1 MPALPGLR
9 AACAC
14 GAVTLEARGAPIVT
28 AVCYCDD
35 CQTAGGRIEGMAGA
49 PPLRDGDGGTA
60 MVMFRKDRLRCVE
73 GAERLTAVKLDPQSP
88 TSRYVASCCNS
99 AMYLG
104 FDDAKHWVDV
114 YRSRVVGEPPKI
126 EARICTRFRSAGA
139 DLPGDAPAHPGYPP
153 SMIPKL
159 LGSRIA
165 MLFGG

>member
-1 MPALPGLR
+1 MPAHPGLR
-9 AACAC
+9 ATCAC
-14 GAVTLEARGAPIVT
+14 GAVALEAKGAPIVT

-35 CQTAGGRIEGMAGA
+35 CQKAGKQMESAPGA
-49 PPLRDGDGGTA
+49 PAVLDGDGGTA

-73 GAERLTAVKLDPQSP
+73 GAERLTAIKLDPKSA
-88 TSRYVASCCNS
+88 TNRYVASCCNS

-114 YRSRVVGEPPKI
+114 YRSRVTGEPPPVQ
-126 EARICTRFRSAGA
+126 ARICTRFRQSDEA
-139 DLPGDAPAHPGYPP
+139 LPGDAPAHPGYPP

-165 MLFGG
+165 MLFGP

>member
-1 MPALPGLR
+1 MPAEPSLR

-14 GAVTLEARGAPIVT
+14 GTVKLEATGAPMIT

-35 CQTAGGRIEGMAGA
+35 CQAAGERIGDMPGA
-49 PPLRDGDGGTA
+49 SPLLDGDGGSA

-73 GAERLTAVKLDPQSP
+73 GAERLTPTKLTPKSP

-114 YRSRVVGEPPKI
+114 YRSRVVGVAPPVQ
-126 EARICTRFRSAGA
+126 ARVCTRFKPTGA
-139 DLPGDAPAHPGYPP
+139 ELPNDAPAYAGYPP
-153 SMIPKL
+153 RLIPKL
-159 LGSRIA
+159 LGSKLA
-165 MLFGG
+165 MMLGL

>member
-1 MPALPGLR
+1 MPAHPGLR
-9 AACAC
+9 ATCVC

-28 AVCYCDD
+28 AVCYCDH
-35 CQTAGGRIEGMAGA
+35 CQSAGA
-49 PPLRDGDGGTA
+49 WIEAMPGAPGVLDGDGGTA

-73 GAERLTAVKLDPQSP
+73 GAERLEPVKLDPNSP

-114 YRSRVVGEPPKI
+114 YRRRVAGEPPKI
-126 EARICTRFRSAGA
+126 EARICTRFRAA
-139 DLPGDAPAHPGYPP
+139 DTDLPTDAPAHPGYPP

-159 LGSRIA
+159 LGSKVA
-165 MLFGG
+165 MMFGR

>member
-1 MPALPGLR
+1 MPARPSLR

-14 GAVTLEARGAPIVT
+14 GTVTLEARGAPMVT

-35 CQTAGGRIEGMAGA
+35 CQKAGDRIQAMPGA
-49 PPLRDGDGGTA
+49 PPVLDVDGGTA

-73 GAERLTAVKLDPQSP
+73 GAERLVPVKLDPKSP
-88 TSRYVASCCNS
+88 TSRHVASCCNS

-114 YRSRVVGEPPKI
+114 YRNRVVGEPPPVQ
-126 EARICTRFRSAGA
+126 ARICTRFRAAGA

-153 SMIPKL
+153 SFIPKL
-159 LGSRIA
+159 LGSRLA
-165 MLFGG
+165 MLFGP

>member
-1 MPALPGLR
+1 MPAHPGLR
-9 AACAC
+9 ASCAC
-14 GAVTLEARGAPIVT
+14 GAVTLEAKGAPMMT

-35 CQTAGGRIEGMAGA
+35 CQKAGGQIQAMAGA
-49 PPLRDGDGGTA
+49 QPVLDGDGGTA

-73 GAERLTAVKLDPQSP
+73 GAERLTATKLNPKSP
-88 TSRYVASCCNS
+88 TTRYVARCCNS

-114 YRSRVVGEPPKI
+114 FRNRVTGEPPPVQ
-126 EARICTRFRSAGA
+126 ARVCTRFRQSGEA
-139 DLPGDAPAHPGYPP
+139 LPADAPAHPGYPP

-165 MLFGG
+165 MLFGP

>member
-1 MPALPGLR
+1 MPAPPGLR

-14 GAVTLEARGAPIVT
+14 GAVKLEATGAPMIT

-35 CQTAGGRIEGMAGA
+35 CQKAGA
-49 PPLRDGDGGTA
+49 QIEALPGAAPVVDGDGGSA

-73 GAERLTAVKLDPQSP
+73 GADRLTPVKLEPKSP

-114 YRSRVVGEPPKI
+114 YRNRVVGEPPKV
-126 EARICTRFRSAGA
+126 EARVCTRFRPAGA
-139 DLPGDAPAHPGYPP
+139 ALPDDAPAYTSYPP
-153 SMIPKL
+153 GLIPKL
-159 LGSRIA
+159 LGSKLA
-165 MLFGG
+165 MMIGL

>member
-1 MPALPGLR
+1 MPAHPGLR
-9 AACAC
+9 ATCAC

-35 CQTAGGRIEGMAGA
+35 CQTAGERMQGA
-49 PPLRDGDGGTA
+49 DGAAPVLDSDGGTA

-73 GAERLTAVKLDPQSP
+73 GAERLTAVKLDPKSA

-114 YRSRVVGEPPKI
+114 YRNRVAGEPPKVQ
-126 EARICTRFRSAGA
+126 ARICTRFRPSGA

-159 LGSRIA
+159 LGSRVA
-165 MLFGG
+165 MLFGP

>member
-1 MPALPGLR
+1 MIPHSDLR

-14 GAVTLEARGAPIVT
+14 GAVTIEAKGPPMIT

-35 CQTAGGRIEGMAGA
+35 CQSAGEKIQAMPGA
-49 PPLRDGDGGTA
+49 PPVLDDDGGTA
-60 MVMFRKDRLRCVE
+60 MVMFRKDRLRCVK
-73 GAERLTAVKLDPQSP
+73 GQDRLAPVKLDPKSP

-114 YRSRVVGEPPKI
+114 YRSRIVGEPPPVQ
-126 EARICTRFRSAGA
+126 ARVCTRFRRSGEA
-139 DLPGDAPAHPGYPP
+139 LPNDAPAHSGYPP
-153 SMIPKL
+153 ALIPKL

-165 MLFGG
+165 MLFGA

>member
-1 MPALPGLR
+1 MPAHPGLR
-9 AACAC
+9 ATCAC
-14 GAVTLEARGAPIVT
+14 GAVTLEAKGPPIVS

-35 CQTAGGRIEGMAGA
+35 CQKAGGQIQAMPGA
-49 PPLRDGDGGTA
+49 PPVLDGDGGTA

-73 GAERLTAVKLDPQSP
+73 GQDRLTPVKLDPKSP

-114 YRSRVVGEPPKI
+114 YRGRVSDEPPPVQ
-126 EARICTRFRSAGA
+126 ARICTRFRQSDEA
-139 DLPGDAPAHPGYPP
+139 LPGDAPAHPSYPP

-159 LGSRIA
+159 LGSKIA
-165 MLFGG
+165 MMLGR